1 MSQIKVPKEY
11 LDCKVMCLLPHEA
24 QEHRED
30 TTVVSAPALLDE
42 YRIRGHFL
50 RITDGTLAQQPE
62 AWTECDA
69 A

>member
-1 MSQIKVPKEY
+1 
-11 LDCKVMCLLPHEA
+11 MCLLPHEA

-62 AWTECDA
+62 GWTECDA